1 LCRRLTRFLGQDPLL
16 VACCRRLASPE
27 YEVRVIGAARTPLR
41 DFYYALMRLSWP
53 STLVAIA
60 GTDLAL
66 NALFAFGFLAVG
78 GVDNARRGSWL
89 DAFFFSVQTFGTI
102 GYGTLTP
109 STTAAN
115 TLVVVESVASLVFT
129 AMATGLVFAKFS
141 LPTARVMFTREAAIS
156 LMNGVPTLSF
166 RIGNLRSNRLVES
179 HVRVAITRTEQT
191 LENKTFYRML
201 DVPLTRER
209 IPSLSRSWTVLHVI
223 DEKSPLYGETA
234 ESLEANEAELSVSI
248 VGIDDLWMQSVH
260 ATHRYMW
267 TDIAWGKRHADVLS
281 EEGNT
286 MTLDLRK
293 FHDLEAAD

>member
-1 LCRRLTRFLGQDPLL
+1 MAT
-16 VACCRRLASPE
+16 PE
-27 YEVRVIGAARTPLR
+27 YEVRIIGAARTPLR

-66 NALFAFGFLAVG
+66 NALFAFGFLALG
-78 GVDNARRGSWL
+78 GVDNARPGSWL

-102 GYGTLTP
+102 GYGTLAP

-141 LPTARVMFTREAAIS
+141 LPTARVMFTRQAAIS

-179 HVRVAITRTEQT
+179 HVRVALTRTEHT
-191 LENKTFYRML
+191 LENKTFYRMV

-209 IPSLSRSWTVLHVI
+209 IPSLSRSWTLMHVI

-234 ESLEANEAELSVSI
+234 ESLEAKEAELTVSI

-267 TDIAWGKRHADVLS
+267 TDIAWGKRLADVLS
-281 EEGNT
+281 EDGST

-293 FHDLEAAD
+293 FHDLESAD

>member
-1 LCRRLTRFLGQDPLL
+1 MTRFLGQDPLP
-16 VACCRRLASPE
+16 VACSGRLASPE

-53 STLVAIA
+53 TTLVAIA

-78 GVDNARRGSWL
+78 GVDNARRGSLL

-115 TLVVVESVASLVFT
+115 TLVVVESVVSLVFT
-129 AMATGLVFAKFS
+129 AAATGLVFAKFS

-179 HVRVAITRTEQT
+179 HVRVALTRTEQT
-191 LENKTFYRML
+191 LENKTFYRMV

-234 ESLEANEAELSVSI
+234 ESLEAKEAELSVSI

-267 TDIAWGKRHADVLS
+267 TDIVWGKRHADVLS
-281 EEGNT
+281 EEGKT